1 MFINMGLRNY
11 LKNREL
17 KRLGEDRYI
26 LCLDGGG
33 MRGVIPAT
41 ILEHVENLLRSKGDD
56 RPLYSHFDLVSG
68 TSTGGL
74 IALALTSAN
83 SDSSLLATRQ
93 IPTKEQQ
100 SEPSSKKSRSQ
111 TLYPDPGPD
120 IKRIADIYLKY
131 GRIIFPRSQSF
142 FQLNMINQL
151 FTHKYDDLSFNQLL
165 FDIFGERKIGQALTP
180 TMVVTY
186 DYGNDR
192 PYILSNYGTPEVLL
206 RTAARATSAAPT
218 YFSPTTIHDPVSNQA
233 ISLLDG
239 GVVANNPVLYAYKEA
254 KRLYPDAK
262 RFHVLSLSTSSAPYR
277 LDPATTGSGVFSWLD
292 PAKGT
297 PIYRLYAS
305 SQMRTSH
312 EIASAI
318 GDMEYIRIHGDLHK
332 RVKLDETDPVVLS
345 HMIKRAQQ
353 IFTEHEQQI
362 TALCDQFIQ
371 RPMHPPRSWTL
382 PPSETP
388 KELV

>member
-93 IPTKEQQ
+93 SPTKEQQ

-131 GRIIFPRSQSF
+131 GRIIFPRSHLWREENWTST
-142 FQLNMINQL
+142 NS
-151 FTHKYDDLSFNQLL
+151 HH
-165 FDIFGERKIGQALTP
+165 G
-180 TMVVTY
+180 
-186 DYGNDR
+186 GN
-192 PYILSNYGTPEVLL
+192 L
-206 RTAARATSAAPT
+206 R
-218 YFSPTTIHDPVSNQA
+218 
-233 ISLLDG
+233 L
-239 GVVANNPVLYAYKEA
+239 
-254 KRLYPDAK
+254 
-262 RFHVLSLSTSSAPYR
+262 
-277 LDPATTGSGVFSWLD
+277 W
-292 PAKGT
+292 
-297 PIYRLYAS
+297 
-305 SQMRTSH
+305 
-312 EIASAI
+312 
-318 GDMEYIRIHGDLHK
+318 
-332 RVKLDETDPVVLS
+332 
-345 HMIKRAQQ
+345 
-353 IFTEHEQQI
+353 
-362 TALCDQFIQ
+362 
-371 RPMHPPRSWTL
+371 
-382 PPSETP
+382 
-388 KELV
+388 